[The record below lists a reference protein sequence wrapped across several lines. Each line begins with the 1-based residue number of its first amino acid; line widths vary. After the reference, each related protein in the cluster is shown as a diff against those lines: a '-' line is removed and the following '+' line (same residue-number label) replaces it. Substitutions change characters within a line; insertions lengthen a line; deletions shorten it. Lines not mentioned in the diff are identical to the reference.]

1 MKSPTYTSPCHRVV
15 LSLLAS
21 ILIALPTCAQDAT
34 DFFSKYKDAP
44 HTSYV
49 MLTGEI
55 LSDKIDTAIDSIFD
69 PPTMEKLKEA
79 SHNGK
84 ISVSETEIAQG
95 IDALKTFLQHTEIC
109 ELLTLDSCDENL
121 KKEFRASADN
131 PKAYG
136 YEFLSDS
143 IRHKD
148 AFWESCWVKRQ
159 EDKITEIML
168 ITNINYTPIAIHII
182 GETDDAT
189 LLKITRI
196 PRYISI
202 NGNEVEIE

>member
-1 MKSPTYTSPCHRVV
+1 MKSPTYTSPCRRVF

-21 ILIALPTCAQDAT
+21 ILIALPTCAQDTA

-44 HTSYV
+44 HASYV
-49 MLTGEI
+49 MLTGEM
-55 LSDKIDTAIDSIFD
+55 LSSMIDTAIDSIFD

-95 IDALKTFLQHTEIC
+95 IDALKTYLQNTKIC
-109 ELLTLDSCDENL
+109 EILTLDSCDENL
-121 KKEFRASADN
+121 KKEFLASAEDPN
-131 PKAYG
+131 VYG
-136 YEFLSDS
+136 YEQFSDS
-143 IRHKD
+143 ICPKNN
-148 AFWESCWVKRQ
+148 FWSHLWVKR
-159 EDKITEIML
+159 EKDKITEILL
-168 ITNINYTPIAIHII
+168 IANIDNTPIAIHII

-196 PRYISI
+196 PRSISI